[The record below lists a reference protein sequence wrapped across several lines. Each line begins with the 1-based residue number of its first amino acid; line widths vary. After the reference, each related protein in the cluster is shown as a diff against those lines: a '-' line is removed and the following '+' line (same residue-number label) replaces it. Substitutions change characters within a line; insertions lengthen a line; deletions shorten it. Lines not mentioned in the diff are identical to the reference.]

1 MYLEINKYPSVPNM
15 INYQGQYCSMDSPG
29 KSASSL
35 KDFNSHPIQNFDYQF
50 NSWGFRDEDFEQHLS
65 NKVNICLG
73 DSITLNY
80 GGPAEHS
87 WPGQLKKNFDI
98 PTLNFGMAA
107 VGNDAILKVYKSI
120 IDLFDV
126 QNTFVMYS
134 FFHRRLVNGRF
145 EQDACSNNEENFE
158 YFKAH
163 RLAGVIECALPGW
176 SYTEE
181 EKQFLLEQD
190 LYFLDKPLYFSD
202 YQGIDRKLIDKQAY
216 KSFRGT
222 TWPTLKQFI
231 QGAEPHTDMY
241 TKEFGGFVSD
251 KNRDGYHIN
260 YNANSIYADYFYNQW
275 KIKNESQNIT
285 QT

>member
-50 NSWGFRDEDFEQHLS
+50 NSWGFRDEDFEQHLG

-163 RLAGVIECALPGW
+163 RLTGVIECALPGW

>member
-1 MYLEINKYPSVPNM
+1 MFSLDTLKNTKVENNPWNHILIK
-15 INYQGQYCSMDSPG
+15 NYIDTNTSI
-29 KSASSL
+29 SL
-35 KDFNSHPIQNFDYQF
+35 SQKI
-50 NSWGFRDEDFEQHLS
+50 
-65 NKVNICLG
+65 
-73 DSITLNY
+73 
-80 GGPAEHS
+80 
-87 WPGQLKKNFDI
+87 
-98 PTLNFGMAA
+98 
-107 VGNDAILKVYKSI
+107 
-120 IDLFDV
+120 
-126 QNTFVMYS
+126 QNTF
-134 FFHRRLVNGRF
+134 NWK
-145 EQDACSNNEENFE
+145 QDEHPDMKGCVKVAHDIENFE